1 MNKIIIPI
9 VLIIIVGGVIAALT
23 LFQDE
28 DYLPD
33 QQIEEEYDEEQIQQI
48 FGDCNIGEEVEIE
61 SGILTLKYQIEGEE
75 QHYIGN
81 ENVAL
86 CCGRGVA
93 IYAIEGE
100 NEVNA
105 KACAKYDDEKEYGI
119 FWVENEAGEL
129 IKATE
134 MVLLKEG
141 ELHCQRMFDI
151 EGNLLF
157 ETDECAQI
165 L

>member
-1 MNKIIIPI
+1 MNKIIIPL
-9 VLIIIVGGVIAALT
+9 VLIVIIGGVIAALT

-28 DYLPD
+28 EYLPA
-33 QQIEEEYDEEQIQQI
+33 QQIDEEIDEEQVQQI
-48 FGDCNIGEEVEIE
+48 FGDCNIGEEIETE

-75 QHYIGN
+75 QHSIGN
-81 ENVAL
+81 ENVTF

-100 NEVNA
+100 NEINA
-105 KACAKYDDEKEYGI
+105 KACVKYGDDKEYSI
-119 FWVENEAGEL
+119 FWVENEEGEFT
-129 IKATE
+129 KATE
-134 MVLLKEG
+134 TVFLKEG

-151 EGNLLF
+151 DGNLLF

-165 L
+165 I